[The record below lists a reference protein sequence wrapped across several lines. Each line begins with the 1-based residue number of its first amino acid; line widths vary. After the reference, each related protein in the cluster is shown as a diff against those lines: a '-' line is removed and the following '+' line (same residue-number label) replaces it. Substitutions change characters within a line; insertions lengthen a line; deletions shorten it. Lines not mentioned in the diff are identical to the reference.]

1 MKIVFAGTPEFAAQ
15 AMRAIYDAGHE
26 IVLALTQPDRRAGR
40 GMHLQASPVKA
51 FALEKNIPVL
61 QPETLKRTSTD
72 PEKQAQAQEAYRQLS
87 EIDFDAMVVVAYGL
101 ILPQDVLD
109 ISQRSGR
116 YGSFNIHASLLPR
129 WRGAAPIQRAIEAGD
144 SKTGIC
150 IMQMDAGLDTGNT
163 VLISELEIA
172 PEETSETLHNRLAEL
187 GAHSI
192 VNALNYLQAGKD
204 LVRLPQEANGI
215 TYAEKILKSEAEIDW
230 GLSAPEIDRRIR
242 AFNPFPGATSSAQEL
257 TMKFW
262 SSRIPKVGA
271 CSKTGLPGELLGF
284 TEDGAYIQCGDG
296 VIEVLEMQKP
306 GGKKMPASLCL
317 QSLDSRKQ
325 ALRFHTKE

>member
-15 AMRAIYDAGHE
+15 AMRAIDDAGHE

-40 GMHLQASPVKA
+40 GMHLHTSPVKE

-61 QPETLKRTSTD
+61 QPETLRRNSAD
-72 PEKQAQAQEAYRQLS
+72 PEKQVQAQEAYRQLS

-109 ISQRSGR
+109 ISRRPGR
-116 YGSFNIHASLLPR
+116 HGSFNIHASLLPR

-144 SKTGIC
+144 LKTGIC
-150 IMQMDAGLDTGNT
+150 IMQMDAGLDTGDT
-163 VLISELEIA
+163 VLNSELEII

-187 GAHSI
+187 GAHCI
-192 VNALNYLQAGKD
+192 VNVLNHLQAGKD
-204 LVRLPQEANGI
+204 LVRTPQASNGI
-215 TYAEKILKSEAEIDW
+215 TYAEKILKTEAEIDW

-242 AFNPFPGATSSAQEL
+242 AFNPFPGATSITQEL
-257 TMKFW
+257 MMKFW

-271 CSKTGLPGELLGF
+271 CGKTGLPGELLGF
-284 TEDGAYIQCGDG
+284 SEDGAYIQCGDG
-296 VIEVLEMQKP
+296 VIEILEMQKP
-306 GGKKMPASLCL
+306 GGKKMSASLCL
-317 QSLDSRKQ
+317 QSLDSNKQ